1 MTFRPGP
8 LYYFYLQSCRRRGR
22 KGSCICPNPNHP
34 EGSIIT
40 ITAADENG
48 RETDQDFRVI
58 AIYPAGGRQYIALT
72 PDLDTPELE
81 ADIYLFRYLEEGGQ
95 STVEEIPEDEE
106 FALAADALQQVQ
118 LSRPD

>member
-1 MTFRPGP
+1 M
-8 LYYFYLQSCRRRGR
+8 LHM
-22 KGSCICPNPNHP
+22 PNDNHP

-40 ITAADENG
+40 ITSTDEKG

-58 AIYPAGGRQYIALT
+58 AIYSAGGRQYIALT

-81 ADIYLFRYLEEGGQ
+81 ADIYLYRYLEEDGQ

-118 LSRPD
+118 LSRDL